1 MQTQSDDQALVGSPR
16 GRRLCAEVAE
26 ALIPELRATVRAAIG
41 TSESSPEVAAVVRVL
56 RSIDVADVN
65 AISDRQLL
73 GHLSKAIGF
82 AWYWQYPVDTD
93 VVYGLSSVRTALA
106 PIATAITGAHAARW
120 WDDPVALDAQRY
132 VQRFD
137 QKWFTRPVSGG
148 SGGLARWLATT
159 VAEENRAR
167 RDRPADP
174 AANFSGK
181 WWSTPAFSGALPTT
195 RSSAWLGA
203 LNLEL
208 IEDALGWD
216 RARIWPVEVIGDPRI
231 FEITGPSDWAHLVE
245 AYPLSVTASR
255 RHDWYRT
262 TSRSSEWLIPNWSAV
277 AADYDA
283 VHLTVN
289 GYLTTPGV
297 AIDVPGGATV
307 LAGWNPDETYWLT
320 GVHTTLADEPAEW
333 FSDKVDRTWHP
344 GHSAFA

>member
-1 MQTQSDDQALVGSPR
+1 MGTQPDARSLVGSPR

-26 ALIPELRATVRAAIG
+26 AHVPELRATVRAAIG
-41 TSESSPEVAAVVRVL
+41 TSEGSPELTAV
-56 RSIDVADVN
+56 IDVLGTIDAVDVD
-65 AISDRQLL
+65 AVSDRQLI
-73 GHLSKAIGF
+73 GHLSNAIGF

-93 VVYGLSSVRTALA
+93 VIYGLESVRAALA
-106 PIATAITGAHAARW
+106 PIAIAISQTHAASW

-137 QKWFTRPVSGG
+137 QKWFTRPVPGG
-148 SGGLARWLATT
+148 TKGLAHWLATT
-159 VAEENRAR
+159 IAEENRAR

-195 RSSAWLGA
+195 RPSAWLGA

-216 RARIWPVEVIGDPRI
+216 RARIWPVQVIGNPRI
-231 FEITGPSDWAHLVE
+231 FEINGPSDWARLVRT
-245 AYPLSVTASR
+245 YPLSVTASR

-262 TSRSSEWLIPNWSAV
+262 TSRCSEWLIPDWSGV

-289 GYLTTPGV
+289 GYLRTPGV
-297 AIDVPGGATV
+297 AVEVPGGATV
-307 LAGWNPDETYWLT
+307 LAGWNPDETYWLSGT
-320 GVHTTLADEPAEW
+320 HTALVDEPTEW

-344 GHSAFA
+344 GHTAFA